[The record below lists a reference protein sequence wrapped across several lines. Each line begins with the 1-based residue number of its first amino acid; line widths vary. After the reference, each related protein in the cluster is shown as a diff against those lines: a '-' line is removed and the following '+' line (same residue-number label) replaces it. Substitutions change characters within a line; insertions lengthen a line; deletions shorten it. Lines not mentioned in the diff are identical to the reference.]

1 MELLTN
7 EIAAAGDRTGIRVNE
22 VTKIHFTLLKTQLSN
37 LAMNRNIL
45 FVFGI
50 LTLLTIAVFLTDSSK
65 SRVRFHDRRFLRS
78 RWRLRP
84 TAKPTRRY
92 RTPLRQAQNNQHSDS
107 PPIFTDQEDVRKYY
121 DDIYENGDLSYP
133 EDTRSAERTL
143 LR

>member
-1 MELLTN
+1 
-7 EIAAAGDRTGIRVNE
+7 
-22 VTKIHFTLLKTQLSN
+22 
-37 LAMNRNIL
+37 MNRNIL

-107 PPIFTDQEDVRKYY
+107 PPIFTNQEDVRKYY
-121 DDIYENGDLSYP
+121 DDIYENG
-133 EDTRSAERTL
+133 
-143 LR
+143 